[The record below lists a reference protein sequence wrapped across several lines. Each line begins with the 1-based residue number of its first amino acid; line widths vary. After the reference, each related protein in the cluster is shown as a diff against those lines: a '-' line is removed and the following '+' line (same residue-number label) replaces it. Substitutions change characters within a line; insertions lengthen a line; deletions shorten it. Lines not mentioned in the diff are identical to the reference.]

1 MPIVEV
7 SGAQPQV
14 GAAIPTP
21 ARKTPPPLPKAKLLA
36 PPPLPP
42 EPPAYLAPV
51 QAAPIEPARF
61 QPQSQWDSERD
72 LPTMFDGAARRRRVA
87 WVIAV
92 VALLAV
98 AAAAAAS
105 VLSQFRPR

>member
-1 MPIVEV
+1 MIAPPIERPRLRT
-7 SGAQPQV
+7 QPQ
-14 GAAIPTP
+14 
-21 ARKTPPPLPKAKLLA
+21 
-36 PPPLPP
+36 
-42 EPPAYLAPV
+42 
-51 QAAPIEPARF
+51 
-61 QPQSQWDSERD
+61 WDAERD

-105 VLSQFRPR
+105 ILSQFRPR

>member
-1 MPIVEV
+1 VV
-7 SGAQPQV
+7 
-14 GAAIPTP
+14 
-21 ARKTPPPLPKAKLLA
+21 
-36 PPPLPP
+36 
-42 EPPAYLAPV
+42 
-51 QAAPIEPARF
+51 AAPLELEQARF
-61 QPQSQWDSERD
+61 QPKPQWDPERD

-105 VLSQFRPR
+105 VLSQFQPR